1 MILRNSAI
9 FLCGTNFRRLP
20 HNVETNNNFE
30 ALAIDPTDHENKDAT
45 PKKKE
50 EEVPKDEN
58 LDFQNYKE
66 KLGEF
71 IENYRENDEEEPK
84 YFQPMKNMIV
94 KEWNIFH
101 ISLLD
106 VGKYNP
112 CLKNFLSKNQKTL
125 ER

>member
-1 MILRNSAI
+1 M
-9 FLCGTNFRRLP
+9 
-20 HNVETNNNFE
+20 
-30 ALAIDPTDHENKDAT
+30 
-45 PKKKE
+45 
-50 EEVPKDEN
+50 
-58 LDFQNYKE
+58 DFQNYKE

-84 YFQPMKNMIV
+84 YFQAMKNMIV

-112 CLKNFLSKNQKTL
+112 SLKNFLSENQKTL
-125 ER
+125 EQCKELTEWLKTYDANFEGNFKYDLSVYINKKNYGQ